1 MRRGMGSG
9 KVHGMLQLVAPLA
22 SAPAHKVGA
31 GAVVLRRGE
40 CTEQVLHLER
50 GRVVLGLLEQGG
62 LHHQLGVVEGPFWL
76 EASSGLLGLTH
87 AVDAVAETDVTL
99 QAIPLSQFREHVDQL
114 PEPSR
119 SLLVDLARA
128 QRQQTEMAIS
138 RLAKDADA
146 RCAEWLMQHAE
157 RDPATNRLQVNLHER
172 KRSIAAQLGIAPET
186 FSRILRQLRE
196 REFISG
202 RGRVLQLTNPDA
214 LRTLAGA

>member
-1 MRRGMGSG
+1 
-9 KVHGMLQLVAPLA
+9 MLQAIPTSLQTPTQRLG
-22 SAPAHKVGA
+22 P
-31 GAVVLRRGE
+31 GAVLLRRGE

-50 GRVVLGLLEQGG
+50 GRVMLGLLDQGG

-76 EASSGLLGLTH
+76 EASSGLLGLPH
-87 AVDAVAETDVTL
+87 AVDAVAETEVSL
-99 QAIPLSQFREHVDQL
+99 QPVALAEFRAHVDLL

-119 SLLVDLARA
+119 SLLGDLARA
-128 QRQQTEMAIS
+128 QRQQTELAIS

-157 RDPATNRLQVNLHER
+157 RDPTTNRLQVSLHER
-172 KRSIAAQLGIAPET
+172 KRSIAAHLGIAPET

-196 REFISG
+196 RELISG

>member
-1 MRRGMGSG
+1 
-9 KVHGMLQLVAPLA
+9 MLQAFLHP
-22 SAPAHKVGA
+22 SA
-31 GAVVLRRGE
+31 GAAQHLAPGAVLLRRGE
-40 CTEQVLHLER
+40 SSDRVLHLEQ
-50 GRVVLGLLEQGG
+50 GRVTLGLLDAGG
-62 LHHQLGVVEGPFWL
+62 LHHRLGVVEGPFWL
-76 EASSGLLGLTH
+76 EASSGLLGLPY
-87 AVDAVAETDVTL
+87 AVDAVADTAVSL
-99 QAIPLSQFREHVDQL
+99 QTVALSAVRAHVDRL

-119 SLLVDLARA
+119 TLLADLARS
-128 QRQQTEMAIS
+128 QRQQTELAVS

-157 RDPATNRLQVNLHER
+157 RDPVSDRLQVNLHER

-196 REFISG
+196 RELISG

>member
-1 MRRGMGSG
+1 
-9 KVHGMLQLVAPLA
+9 MLQSLPPSSNTATQHLGP
-22 SAPAHKVGA
+22 
-31 GAVVLRRGE
+31 GAVLVRRGE
-40 CTEQVLHLER
+40 SAHQVLHLER
-50 GRVVLGLLEQGG
+50 GRVMLGLLDQGG

-76 EASSGLLGLTH
+76 EASSGLLGLPH
-87 AVDAVAETDVTL
+87 AVDAVAETDVSL
-99 QAIPLSQFREHVDQL
+99 QSVALDDFRNHVDRL

-119 SLLVDLARA
+119 SLLADLARA

-157 RDPATNRLQVNLHER
+157 RDPATDRLQVNLHER
-172 KRSIAAQLGIAPET
+172 KRSIAAHLGIAPET

-196 REFISG
+196 RELISG
-202 RGRVLQLTNPDA
+202 RGRVLQLTNPEA

>member
-1 MRRGMGSG
+1 MRSGVGSG
-9 KVHGMLQLVAPLA
+9 KVRPMLQAIPTSLQTPTQRLG
-22 SAPAHKVGA
+22 P
-31 GAVVLRRGE
+31 GAVLLRRGE

-50 GRVVLGLLEQGG
+50 GRVMLGLLDQGG

-76 EASSGLLGLTH
+76 EASSGLLGLPH
-87 AVDAVAETDVTL
+87 AVDAVAETEVSL
-99 QAIPLSQFREHVDQL
+99 QPVALAEFRAHVDLL

-119 SLLVDLARA
+119 SLLGDLARA
-128 QRQQTEMAIS
+128 QRQQTELAIS

-157 RDPATNRLQVNLHER
+157 RDPTTNRLQVSLHER
-172 KRSIAAQLGIAPET
+172 KRSIAAHLGIAPET

-196 REFISG
+196 RELISG

>member
-1 MRRGMGSG
+1 
-9 KVHGMLQLVAPLA
+9 MLQAIPTSLQTPTQRLG
-22 SAPAHKVGA
+22 P
-31 GAVVLRRGE
+31 GAVLLRRGE

-50 GRVVLGLLEQGG
+50 GRVMLGLLDQGG

-76 EASSGLLGLTH
+76 EASSGLLGLPH
-87 AVDAVAETDVTL
+87 AVDAVAETEVSL
-99 QAIPLSQFREHVDQL
+99 QPVALSEFRAHVDRL

-119 SLLVDLARA
+119 SLLGDLARA
-128 QRQQTEMAIS
+128 QRQQTELAIS

-157 RDPATNRLQVNLHER
+157 RDPTTNRLQVSLHER
-172 KRSIAAQLGIAPET
+172 KRSIAAHLGIAPET

-196 REFISG
+196 RELISG

>member
-1 MRRGMGSG
+1 
-9 KVHGMLQLVAPLA
+9 MLQAIPTSLQTPTQRLG
-22 SAPAHKVGA
+22 P
-31 GAVVLRRGE
+31 GAVLLRRGE

-50 GRVVLGLLEQGG
+50 GRVMLGLLDQGG

-76 EASSGLLGLTH
+76 EASSGLLGLPH
-87 AVDAVAETDVTL
+87 AVDAVAETEVSL
-99 QAIPLSQFREHVDQL
+99 QPVALAEFRAHVDRL

-119 SLLVDLARA
+119 SLLGDLARA
-128 QRQQTEMAIS
+128 QRQQTELAIS

-157 RDPATNRLQVNLHER
+157 RDPTTNRLQVSLHER
-172 KRSIAAQLGIAPET
+172 KRSIAAHLGIAPET

-196 REFISG
+196 RELISG

>member
-1 MRRGMGSG
+1 MLQALSHSPDAPTQQLGQGAVVMRRG
-9 KVHGMLQLVAPLA
+9 Q
-22 SAPAHKVGA
+22 SAD
-31 GAVVLRRGE
+31 
-40 CTEQVLHLER
+40 QVLHLER
-50 GRVVLGLLEQGG
+50 GRVMLGLLDQGG

-76 EASSGLLGLTH
+76 EASSGLLGLPH
-87 AVDAVAETDVTL
+87 AVDAVAETAVSL
-99 QAIPLSQFREHVDQL
+99 QAVALSDFRAHVDRL

-119 SLLVDLARA
+119 SLLVDLAKA
-128 QRQQTEMAIS
+128 QRQQTELAIS

-157 RDPATNRLQVNLHER
+157 RDPTTNRLQVNLHER
-172 KRSIAAQLGIAPET
+172 KRSIAAHLGIAPET

-196 REFISG
+196 RELISG

>member
-1 MRRGMGSG
+1 
-9 KVHGMLQLVAPLA
+9 MLQTLPT
-22 SAPAHKVGA
+22 SSDAPAQHLGPGSVL
-31 GAVVLRRGE
+31 LRRGE
-40 CTEQVLHLER
+40 STDQVLHLEQ
-50 GRVVLGLLEQGG
+50 GRVMLGLLDQGG

-76 EASSGLLGLTH
+76 EASSGLLGLPH
-87 AVDAVAETDVTL
+87 AVDAVAETDVRL
-99 QAIPLSQFREHVDQL
+99 QSIALSDFRHHVDRL

-119 SLLVDLARA
+119 SLLGDLARA
-128 QRQQTEMAIS
+128 QRQQTELAIS

-172 KRSIAAQLGIAPET
+172 KRSIAAHLGIAPET

-196 REFISG
+196 RELISG